1 MSHKDC
7 MRRLCWLAAIAFAVV
22 FAPVHRVEAKSPAM
36 IAEGRMLFE
45 KNWAPR
51 NPALGSDGL
60 GPLFNGQS
68 CVACHRQGGV
78 GGAGE
83 AEFNAK
89 TLGIERM
96 QVSGAGVSDAVVAQA
111 VRSFHPGFIDPS
123 GNVVNTFALAHH
135 GGTGAFAATRA
146 AMMEKVPV
154 EFSANGGPVSAEE
167 VRRANATPIMHFATL
182 GQHKVA
188 IRARIYQR
196 NTTPLFGSGL
206 IDMVTDQQLK
216 AVERQQK
223 NHPEISGRLSTL
235 PDTRIGKFGWRG
247 NVATLLEFCDQACAG
262 EVGLETKRKP
272 QPMDPTMRNY
282 RNPSVDIS
290 DAMIKSMT
298 MFVAALPAPQREI
311 PSDSELRME
320 VLRGEQLF
328 ASIGCAVCHVPNL
341 GPAQGLYSDLLL
353 HDMGAESIDLN
364 PANPYIVR
372 LTPVT
377 QYDRQ
382 VSTTTRT
389 NVQFDDT
396 VSTTYYG
403 NTTSMSGGG
412 GVSRSTSGN
421 IPSGGGGGRGS
432 SGRRSQVRGGYDF
445 VVPLRPASTIRFV
458 TLGSDTK
465 QFSFSESDRK
475 VETKELA
482 RNQKSASGRDKYQV
496 DTTTEKDVTVTET
509 RTDYLRIHIEATNYA
524 QEWRTPPLWGVRDSA
539 PYMHD
544 GRAETLLESIAMHEG
559 EGKGTRDRF
568 LQLSLADRNAIIA
581 FLNTMVAPANAPQT
595 DDSTFAMAQ

>member
-1 MSHKDC
+1 MSRIACTH
-7 MRRLCWLAAIAFAVV
+7 RLLIIVAIELVVILAPSYPIA
-22 FAPVHRVEAKSPAM
+22 AKSPGM

-45 KNWAPR
+45 RNWAPR
-51 NPALGSDGL
+51 NPTIGSDGL

-68 CVACHRQGGV
+68 CVVCHRQGGV

-89 TLGIERM
+89 TVGIERM
-96 QVSGAGVSDAVVAQA
+96 QVSGGVINDEVVAQA
-111 VRSFHPGFIDPS
+111 VSTFHPGFVDPS
-123 GNVVNTFALAHH
+123 GKVVNTFALAHH
-135 GGTGAFAATRA
+135 GGSGAFAASRA
-146 AMMEKVPV
+146 ALMKKLPV
-154 EFSANGGPVSAEE
+154 EFSAHGGPVSAAE
-167 VRRANATPIMHFATL
+167 VRRANATPILHFARL
-182 GQHKVA
+182 GKNKIA
-188 IRARIYQR
+188 IRARLYQR

-206 IDMVTDQQLK
+206 IDLVSDKQLK
-216 AVERQQK
+216 AIERQQK
-223 NHPEISGRLSTL
+223 QHAEISGRLSTL
-235 PDTRIGKFGWRG
+235 PDARIGKFGWRG
-247 NVATLLEFCDQACAG
+247 NVASLLEFCDQACAG

-290 DAMIKSMT
+290 DQAIRSMAL
-298 MFVAALPAPQREI
+298 FVAALPAPVREI

-328 ASIGCAVCHVPNL
+328 ASVGCAVCHVPSL

-353 HDMGAESIDLN
+353 HDMGYESIDLN

-372 LTPVT
+372 LTPAT

-382 VSTTTRT
+382 VTTTKQT
-389 NVQFDDT
+389 SVKFDDT

-403 NTTSMSGGG
+403 NTTSMSGSNSG
-412 GVSRSTSGN
+412 STS
-421 IPSGGGGGRGS
+421 S
-432 SGRRSQVRGGYDF
+432 SGTGPRDVRRPGAGTMRSRRGYDF
-445 VVPLRPASTIRFV
+445 VVPMRPATTIRFV
-458 TLGSDTK
+458 SLGSKTK
-465 QFSFSESDRK
+465 QFSFSD
-475 VETKELA
+475 VERDSYTAEVGKNE
-482 RNQKSASGRDKYQV
+482 KTASGRDSYQV
-496 DTTTEKDVTVTET
+496 DTTRSKDTTVTET
-509 RTDYLRIHIEATNYA
+509 RTDYLRIHIESTNFT

-559 EGKGTRDRF
+559 ESKGTRDRF

-581 FLNTMVAPANAPQT
+581 FLNTMVAPPNAPQP
-595 DDSTFAMAQ
+595 DDASVARAQ